1 MTAPTLLLGIDLED
15 VRSMIPDG
23 SRHRE
28 RVPHNTERLLALLAE
43 RGLRSTFFTVGDVAR
58 RYPDL
63 VREIAQAGHEIA
75 CHGDD
80 HTPLDRLGP
89 EGFRADLERCLDSLA
104 KAGVAV
110 VKGFRAPMGSL
121 TESTRWAYEILAEL
135 GFEYS
140 SSVMPGRL
148 LLYGWPG
155 FGGDEARRMD
165 GIWELPLS
173 LIGPPLLKLPLAAGV
188 FLRAI
193 PLPLIELGVRRR
205 MRTGAPIV
213 GYLHPYDI
221 DDEQERFT
229 HPEIGESRLL
239 HRLMYLNRHDTM
251 RRLGR
256 LFDSGAR
263 LRPYADYVADTLA
276 ASERRAQK
284 AS

>member
-1 MTAPTLLLGIDLED
+1 MPAPTLLLGIDLED
-15 VRSMIPDG
+15 VRLMIPDG
-23 SRHRE
+23 TRYRE
-28 RVPHNTERLLALLAE
+28 RLPHNTERLLALFAE
-43 RGLRSTFFTVGDVAR
+43 RGLRCTFFTVGDVAR

-63 VREIAQAGHEIA
+63 VREIAGAGHEIA

-104 KAGVAV
+104 KAGVPV

-140 SSVMPGRL
+140 SSVIPARL
-148 LLYGWPG
+148 LFYGWPA
-155 FGGDEARRMD
+155 FGDDRPRRMD
-165 GIWELPLS
+165 GIWELPLT
-173 LIGPPLLKLPLAAGV
+173 LTGPALLKMPLAAGV

-193 PLPLIELGVRRR
+193 PLPLIEFLVRRR
-205 MRTGAPIV
+205 IRAGDPVV

-221 DDEQERFT
+221 DHEQERFR
-229 HPEIGESRLL
+229 HPEIGESRFL
-239 HRLMYLNRHDTM
+239 HRLMYFNRHDTM
-251 RRLGR
+251 RRLER
-256 LFDSGAR
+256 LFDSGAQ
-263 LRPYADYVADTLA
+263 LRPYGDYVADSLA
-276 ASERRAQK
+276 APERRAQK